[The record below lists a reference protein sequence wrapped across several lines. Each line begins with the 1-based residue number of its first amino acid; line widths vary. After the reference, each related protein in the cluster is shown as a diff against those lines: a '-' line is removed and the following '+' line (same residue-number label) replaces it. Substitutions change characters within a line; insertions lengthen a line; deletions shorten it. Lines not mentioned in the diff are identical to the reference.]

1 MSDIDPQE
9 FGRLQAQV
17 ETLIASDGAKTALL
31 AQLAADMTA
40 VRLQLAEAK
49 GGWRLLLL
57 LGGAGATFGSVMTWA
72 LTHFKFGSG
81 A

>member
-1 MSDIDPQE
+1 MSEIDPIV

-31 AQLAADMTA
+31 AQLASDMTA

-49 GGWRLLLL
+49 GGWRLLML
-57 LGGAGATFGSVMTWA
+57 LGGAGATFGSVITWG
-72 LTHFKFGSG
+72 LTHFKWSG